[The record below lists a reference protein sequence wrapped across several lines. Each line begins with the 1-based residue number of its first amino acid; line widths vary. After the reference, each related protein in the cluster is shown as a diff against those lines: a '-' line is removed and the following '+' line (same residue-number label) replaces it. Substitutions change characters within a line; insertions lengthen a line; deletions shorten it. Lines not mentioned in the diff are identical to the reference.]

1 MELAMHIQIELPEKV
16 GRVNRSIGRV
26 TANGRRFDEPWD
38 PNKPIDALF
47 DRLEDCY
54 IFAMQNKPPFTLEQ
68 MIDKAISTAIQ
79 LTGLYE
85 RALLEWQDFAEAN
98 KTWAQLKLNF
108 EEAYDVCLA
117 SGQGTAASHGYVN
130 NAAAETDNDSIS
142 TIQESLAFIHLAQC
156 C

>member
-79 LTGLYE
+79 CQSVEHMELARHIQIELPE
-85 RALLEWQDFAEAN
+85 KALCSSRKAE
-98 KTWAQLKLNF
+98 L
-108 EEAYDVCLA
+108 
-117 SGQGTAASHGYVN
+117 S
-130 NAAAETDNDSIS
+130 
-142 TIQESLAFIHLAQC
+142 
-156 C
+156 